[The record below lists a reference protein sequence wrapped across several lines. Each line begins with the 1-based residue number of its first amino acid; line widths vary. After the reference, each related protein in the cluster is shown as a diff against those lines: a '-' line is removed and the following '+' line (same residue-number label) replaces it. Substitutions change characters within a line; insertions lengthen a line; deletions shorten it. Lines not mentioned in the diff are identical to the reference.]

1 MTKPPIA
8 FYFDLMSPFG
18 YIGSTQIDE
27 LAARYGRT
35 VDWRP
40 VLVGVT
46 VMKVMGMKPL
56 PEYPLKGPYLAHDLK
71 RMGKIFGV
79 PVKQHGLKGHNSLAA
94 MRAYVWLKREDPER
108 AKAFAQR
115 MFRRLWVDGRD
126 ITPVEASQEEAAAL
140 GVDAAALAQAVT
152 SPEIK
157 SALMADVESAIAAGV
172 FGVPFFIADGEP
184 FFGVDHLWMLE
195 CWLRDGAWNCAAT
208 PDRDG

>member
-8 FYFDLMSPFG
+8 FYFDVMSPFA
-18 YIGSTQIDE
+18 YVGSTQIDA
-27 LAARYGRT
+27 LAARYGRET
-35 VDWRP
+35 DWRP

-46 VMKVMGMKPL
+46 VMKVMGMRPL
-56 PEYPLKGPYLAHDLK
+56 PEYPLKGPYLAHDLQ
-71 RMGKIFGV
+71 RLGKIFDV

-94 MRAYVWLKREDPER
+94 MRAYVWLKQRDPAL

-115 MFRRLWVDGRD
+115 MFHRLWVDGAD
-126 ITPVEASQEEAAAL
+126 ITPVAACVEEARALEIDGAAL
-140 GVDAAALAQAVT
+140 EAAVA

-157 SALMADVESAIAAGV
+157 GALQADVESAISAGV

-195 CWLRDGAWNCAAT
+195 RWLRDGAW
-208 PDRDG
+208 R